1 MSSDYNDN
9 LWNDVLKELQ
19 NNIQPRHYEF
29 WFQNSKILALTDKAV
44 KIQVSNEIIK
54 QKIKENYLEHI
65 KNSLFKCSGNEL
77 EIEFIC
83 EAKAEQQALFD
94 FEIESEQ
101 VSQEVKDSTTYP
113 PINLN
118 SLYTF
123 ANFVVGP
130 SNELAHSA
138 SVAVA
143 KAPGKAYNPLF
154 LHGAVGLGKTHLLQ
168 AICNGLIS
176 QGYNQQIVYLSCE
189 EFVNEFISA
198 IEDGNLG
205 GFRYKYR
212 SVSMIL
218 IDDIHFLAGK
228 DRTQEEFFH
237 TFNTLYN
244 CHKQIILSSDSP
256 PSEIPE
262 LKERLVSRFKWGLVA
277 TLDVP
282 GFETRVAIVKK
293 KAKLKNKELPDGI
306 CQYISENIV
315 SNIRELEGAVNHLLA
330 MAELHKK
337 EITLDF
343 CKRALKD
350 IIRFN
355 EPEIELSDV
364 LEATI
369 KFFNIK
375 ITDLQ
380 SKNRQQTVVLP
391 RQVGMYL
398 AKKLTKYSL
407 QEIGAFFGGRDHTTV
422 LHALDKIKELS
433 QTSPRVTESLVEI
446 EKQIL
451 EKKY

>member
-1 MSSDYNDN
+1 MSADYNDN
-9 LWNDVLKELQ
+9 LWKDVLKELES
-19 NNIQPRHYEF
+19 NILPRHYEF
-29 WFQNSKILALTDKAV
+29 WFQNTRILALTDKAV

-54 QKIKENYLEHI
+54 QKIKDNYLEHI
-65 KNSLFKCSGNEL
+65 KNALFKCSGNEL
-77 EIEFIC
+77 EIEFLC

-94 FEIESEQ
+94 FEIENEQ
-101 VSQEVKDSTTYP
+101 IAQEPKEPSVYP

-118 SLYTF
+118 DLYTF
-123 ANFVVGP
+123 SNFVVGP

-138 SVAVA
+138 SIAIV

-168 AICNGLIS
+168 AICHGLLS

-189 EFVNEFISA
+189 EFVNEFIA
-198 IEDGNLG
+198 AVEEGNLN

-212 SVSMIL
+212 HVSMIL

-237 TFNTLYN
+237 TFNKLYN
-244 CHKQIILSSDSP
+244 SHKQIILSSDSP

-277 TLDVP
+277 QLDVP

-293 KAKLKNKELPDGI
+293 KAKIKNKELPDNI

-330 MAELHKK
+330 MADLHKK
-337 EITLDF
+337 DITLEF

-355 EPEIELSDV
+355 EPEIELSDI
-364 LEATI
+364 LEATV
-369 KFFNIK
+369 KYFNIK

-380 SKNRQQTVVLP
+380 SKARQQNVVLP
-391 RQVGMYL
+391 RQVAMYL
-398 AKKLTKYSL
+398 GKKLTKYSL

-433 QTSPRVTESLVEI
+433 QSSPRVGESLVTI
-446 EKQIL
+446 EKEIL
-451 EKKY
+451 AKKY